1 MEIDE
6 QEIMQELEAGPSV
19 KKARVDTSVDTSA
32 QACCANGDNQ
42 IKNLLCSCL
51 ISACWHLRW
60 FILFIDWNICAG

>member
-32 QACCANGDNQ
+32 QHVAPMVI
-42 IKNLLCSCL
+42 IKSRIFSVL
-51 ISACWHLRW
+51 A
-60 FILFIDWNICAG
+60 